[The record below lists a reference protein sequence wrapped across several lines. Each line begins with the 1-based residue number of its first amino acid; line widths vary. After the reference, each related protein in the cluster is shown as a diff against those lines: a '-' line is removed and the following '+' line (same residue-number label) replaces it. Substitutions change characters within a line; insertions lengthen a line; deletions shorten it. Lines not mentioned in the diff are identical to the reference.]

1 MNLTKDWY
9 RSEFV
14 DHEMITGHRIL
25 EKELSFYKG
34 CSFSFSGII
43 VHIYHLHLG
52 LEQKLLICLTGYIII
67 IIIRIIN
74 MPTYAHF

>member
-25 EKELSFYKG
+25 EKELSFYDSVANG
-34 CSFSFSGII
+34 NIEAVEANC
-43 VHIYHLHLG
+43 
-52 LEQKLLICLTGYIII
+52 
-67 IIIRIIN
+67 
-74 MPTYAHF
+74 